1 LANELL
7 VSSSSDGLRIAILE
21 NRRLVELHH
30 DKRNTLFAV
39 GDVYLGK
46 VKRLLPAL
54 NAVFV
59 DIGYSKDSFLHYSDL
74 GPQIQTQN
82 KFLKS
87 VQQSNGRHIT
97 LDKLQGL
104 PDIDKHGKIADV
116 LKPGQPLLVQI
127 MKEAISSKGPRLSS
141 QLSLAGQYC
150 ILLPFGGEVSVSRK
164 FNSREER
171 TRVRKYLEG
180 LKPPHMGIIVRTAAE
195 GVELEKLKQD
205 LEYLLGRWQ
214 TLEQELVTAR
224 PISKVLSEIDR
235 TSGLL
240 RDMLSI
246 GFDSIITDDKEVYDD
261 ICQYVDTN
269 LPELRKG
276 VQLKSTRQGLFEHM
290 GVERQIKAL
299 FGKTVN
305 MHNGAYLVIEH
316 TEALHVI
323 DVNSGSMR
331 APELSPEDNA
341 LRINTEAAEEI
352 ARQLR
357 LRDMGG
363 IIVVDFIDMRKE
375 ENKRKVFQALK
386 DEMAKDRARHTIL
399 PMSRFGLIQI
409 TRQRV
414 RPEVNIITE
423 EVCPS
428 CNGTG
433 KIQPAILL
441 VDEVR
446 RNLDYLL
453 TKHKAK
459 TLTLQVNPFLAAFFT
474 KGLPSERMRWFF
486 KYRKWVRIAA
496 ANNLPFTQ
504 VRYYGEGGE
513 EIKLD

>member
-1 LANELL
+1 
-7 VSSSSDGLRIAILE
+7 
-21 NRRLVELHH
+21 
-30 DKRNTLFAV
+30 
-39 GDVYLGK
+39 
-46 VKRLLPAL
+46 
-54 NAVFV
+54 
-59 DIGYSKDSFLHYSDL
+59 
-74 GPQIQTQN
+74 
-82 KFLKS
+82 
-87 VQQSNGRHIT
+87 
-97 LDKLQGL
+97 
-104 PDIDKHGKIADV
+104 
-116 LKPGQPLLVQI
+116 
-127 MKEAISSKGPRLSS
+127 
-141 QLSLAGQYC
+141 
-150 ILLPFGGEVSVSRK
+150 
-164 FNSREER
+164 
-171 TRVRKYLEG
+171 
-180 LKPPHMGIIVRTAAE
+180 
-195 GVELEKLKQD
+195 
-205 LEYLLGRWQ
+205 
-214 TLEQELVTAR
+214 
-224 PISKVLSEIDR
+224 
-235 TSGLL
+235 
-240 RDMLSI
+240 MLSI
-246 GFDSIITDDKEVYDD
+246 GFDSIVTDDKEVHDD

-331 APELSPEDNA
+331 APDLSPEDNA

-386 DEMAKDRARHTIL
+386 DEMDKDRARHTIL

-423 EVCPS
+423 ELCPS

-459 TLTLQVNPFLAAFFT
+459 TITLQVNPFLAAFFT
-474 KGLPSERMRWFF
+474 KGLPSERLRWFF